1 MEADKEMNPEWE
13 AKKLE
18 QDAVMRRF
26 QEAADSFEKAKYE
39 WDYWR
44 LVIQWSAWR
53 EAHKN

>member
-1 MEADKEMNPEWE
+1 VNPEWE

-26 QEAADSFEKAKYE
+26 QEAADSLEKAKYE

-44 LVIQWSAWR
+44 LVIQWSAWQDV
-53 EAHKN
+53 HKN